1 MWGLCVFSFSHF
13 SLFFFFP
20 WKSSDHNRLQW
31 GWNFDID
38 CQQGSK
44 LSSSNCKTLKNKMND
59 ALIWKAS
66 NWLSDLSV
74 FKAPADL
81 ETGFRLAL
89 QSQGKTEAHGLL
101 LWGDR
106 ETNSKVSHLSVFP
119 WPPFFTVLLFFFLVT
134 NSPQLRGNARS
145 STKMSLNSRKI
156 AIWVPRVST
165 QKAFFSSF

>member
-1 MWGLCVFSFSHF
+1 MGVVCVFFLS
-13 SLFFFFP
+13 FFFFFSFP
-20 WKSSDHNRLQW
+20 WKSSDHNRFQW

-44 LSSSNCKTLKNKMND
+44 LSSTNCKTLKNKMND
-59 ALIWKAS
+59 ALIWKGP

-74 FKAPADL
+74 FKAPANL
-81 ETGFRLAL
+81 ETGFMLAL
-89 QSQGKTEAHGLL
+89 QSQGKKEAHGLL

-106 ETNSKVSHLSVFP
+106 ETNSKVSHLSVVFVYP

-145 STKMSLNSRKI
+145 STKMSLNSRKNSNLS
-156 AIWVPRVST
+156 A
-165 QKAFFSSF
+165 KG